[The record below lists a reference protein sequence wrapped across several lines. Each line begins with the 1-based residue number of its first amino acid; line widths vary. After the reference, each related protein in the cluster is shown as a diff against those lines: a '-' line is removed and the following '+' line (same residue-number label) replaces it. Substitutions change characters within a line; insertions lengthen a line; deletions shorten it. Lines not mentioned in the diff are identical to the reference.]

1 MMIDKKLTKN
11 NYPLWSAQVL
21 PAVRAAQLE
30 GLLTGDEST
39 LDQFITVTNDDKS
52 TSKQINPT
60 YSSWAGRDQAILGY
74 LLSSLTQMT
83 LMHVSC
89 YDTLAKA
96 WSTLASLYLSQTHAR
111 SVNT

>member
-1 MMIDKKLTKN
+1 MTIDKKLTKN

-39 LDQFITVTNDDKS
+39 LDQFITITNDDKS

-60 YSSWAGRDQAILGY
+60 YSSWAG
-74 LLSSLTQMT
+74 
-83 LMHVSC
+83 
-89 YDTLAKA
+89 
-96 WSTLASLYLSQTHAR
+96 
-111 SVNT
+111 